1 MEETR
6 YNPSQE
12 SGLNRELAGN
22 NYQYIVISVS
32 DSVTSTGGKE
42 SESEGDE
49 LKHRASTGTKKN
61 PCLRYDDFLWT

>member
-49 LKHRASTGTKKN
+49 LKHRASKKQRRI
-61 PCLRYDDFLWT
+61 LVQDMVIFLWT